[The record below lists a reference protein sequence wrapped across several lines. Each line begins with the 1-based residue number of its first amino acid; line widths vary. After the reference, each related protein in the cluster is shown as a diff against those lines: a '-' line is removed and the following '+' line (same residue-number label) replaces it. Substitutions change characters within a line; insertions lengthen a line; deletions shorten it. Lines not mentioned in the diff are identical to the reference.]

1 MEAGSDRGGFFKEIL
16 CAAVEVVQEVG
27 AAIRSLEEPESAED
41 PESWAEPRPVQ
52 AKPSRRA
59 ASLDDLGRLCRE
71 VGLGARETDV
81 LRLARRSLR
90 LTLAEK
96 PRAELGGSRLGGAP
110 DLPPGFRWPTWQGDE
125 LVFVG
130 QIRLEEVAALDP
142 EGPLPPR
149 GLLLLF
155 YDTVRQ
161 PSGLKPADRGSC
173 RVVLYE
179 GDPSSLKP
187 APQRGWFIE
196 WPLELSLE
204 LTLPRSS
211 SFLVEQLDLDPSEYA
226 AWEKL
231 RERLARLQGV
241 ALEEFVPKRY
251 ALHRLL
257 GYPEEL
263 KHPMELDC
271 QLASQGIDLSDEAAH
286 VDPRAEKLEPGA
298 PEWRL
303 LLQVSTD
310 DEVGFYWGDGL
321 GRLYVWIRERDL
333 LKRDTAKAW
342 AILQ

>member
-1 MEAGSDRGGFFKEIL
+1 MEAGSNRGGFFKEIVR
-16 CAAVEVVQEVG
+16 AAVELAQEVG
-27 AAIRSLEEPESAED
+27 AAIRSPEEPGSPKE
-41 PESWAEPRPVQ
+41 PEPWFEARPVR
-52 AKPSRRA
+52 AKPARRA
-59 ASLDDLGRLCRE
+59 ASLDDLARLSRE
-71 VGLGARETDV
+71 VGTRVSVTDV

-96 PRAELGGSRLGGAP
+96 PRTELGGSRLGGAP
-110 DLPPGFRWPTWQGDE
+110 DLPPGFRWPTWQGEE

-130 QIRLEEVAALDP
+130 QIRLEDVAAVDP
-142 EGPLPPR
+142 KGPLPPR

-161 PSGLKPADRGSC
+161 SSGLKPADRGSC

-179 GDPSSLKP
+179 GDPSSLEP
-187 APQRGWFIE
+187 APERDWFIE

-204 LTLPRSS
+204 LALPSSS
-211 SFLVEQLDLDPSEYA
+211 SFLVEQLDLDSSDYA
-226 AWEKL
+226 AWEEL

-241 ALEEFVPKRY
+241 ELEELAPERH
-251 ALHRLL
+251 ALHRLF

-263 KHPMELDC
+263 QARMELDC
-271 QLASQGIDLSDEAAH
+271 QLASQGIDLSDEAAY
-286 VDPRAEKLEPGA
+286 VDPRAQKLELGA

-333 LKRDTAKAW
+333 LERKAAQAW
-342 AILQ
+342 AILR